1 MRRRSRWNRASA
13 TAREVASGPWAVVV
27 LAVVFLVG
35 IATGVAVVRPDR
47 GSSSP
52 PVGKP
57 VGAPGSPQAADLPAP
72 SDLPTTQEPQL
83 PVGMSVEIP
92 SIGVQSELI
101 GLHIQPDNSL
111 GVPADFGVA
120 GLWTEGAAPG
130 TPGPAI
136 VVGHVNSVNGPAV
149 FARLHDLQPGASVVI
164 RKADGSALTYAVERS
179 DQYAKSSFPTAVV
192 YGATAAPTLRLITC
206 GGTFD
211 RTRREYTDNVVVFA
225 HLVT

>member
-1 MRRRSRWNRASA
+1 MRRRSRWNRTSA
-13 TAREVASGPWAVVV
+13 TARGVVSRPWAVVV
-27 LAVVFLVG
+27 LAAVFLVG
-35 IATGVAVVRPDR
+35 MATGVTVVRPNR
-47 GSSSP
+47 GSSSRP
-52 PVGKP
+52 AGNP
-57 VGAPGSPQAADLPAP
+57 VGAPGASQAADLPTP
-72 SDLPTTQEPQL
+72 SDLPRQDPQL

-92 SIGVQSELI
+92 SISVKSELI
-101 GLHIQPDNSL
+101 GLHIQPDSSL

-130 TPGPAI
+130 TPGPTI
-136 VVGHVNSVNGPAV
+136 VVGHVNSVKGPAV
-149 FARLHDLQPGASVVI
+149 FSRLHELEPGASVVI

-179 DQYAKSSFPTAVV
+179 DQYAKSSFPTQVV
-192 YGATAAPTLRLITC
+192 YGATAGPTLRLITC